1 MTTIRQE
8 RVSQLLFQ
16 ELSVLIGTELAD
28 PRLSLI
34 SVTEVIVSRD
44 LRSARIFVHRDE
56 EDLSRQ
62 DLLMGLRNATPF
74 LRREL
79 AIRCALRVVPEL
91 NFVYDETPERAA
103 RIDELLRQIAA
114 ERQDQDEGGTESESE
129 LEAEFNDE
137 FNDEFDDDD
146 SGAETASAVDGA
158 PDPIDPLD

>member
-16 ELSVLIGTELAD
+16 ELSVLISTELAD

-34 SVTEVIVSRD
+34 TVTEVAVSRD
-44 LRSARIFVHRDE
+44 LRSTRVFVHRDE
-56 EDLSRQ
+56 DDLSRQ
-62 DLLMGLRNATPF
+62 ELLAGLRSATPF

-103 RIDELLRQIAA
+103 RIDELLRQIAE
-114 ERQDQDEGGTESESE
+114 ERGELSDSEPAVEDDPSATPSNTE
-129 LEAEFNDE
+129 A
-137 FNDEFDDDD
+137 
-146 SGAETASAVDGA
+146 
-158 PDPIDPLD
+158 